1 MTIEK
6 NLTKA
11 QAIEVKDT
19 ETNSE
24 NISVN
29 ESTSFQEIDSLSYST
44 NFIDEFNPQGLKTPT
59 RANAEL

>member
-6 NLTKA
+6 NSTKA

-44 NFIDEFNPQGLKTPT
+44 NFMDEFNSQGLKTST

>member
-44 NFIDEFNPQGLKTPT
+44 NFMDEFNSQGLKTST